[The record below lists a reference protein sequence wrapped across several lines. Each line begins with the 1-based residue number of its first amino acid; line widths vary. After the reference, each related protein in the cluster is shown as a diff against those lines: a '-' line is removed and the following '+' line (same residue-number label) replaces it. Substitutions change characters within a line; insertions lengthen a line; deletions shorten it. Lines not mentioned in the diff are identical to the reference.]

1 VRRGNQRENPASIR
15 MRNWLGRGWLRALGF
30 GLRPPPYA
38 WSPPLPSQC
47 LASVESDAQV
57 HCSPIEWLQSDRW
70 HDSRVVLIGDAAH
83 ASSPMMG
90 QGGCMAIEDAL
101 VLAELLST
109 SDSIEGALDAYVAR
123 RRPRMDWVQQ
133 QSRIVGQ
140 SVMLPSDMRDGVLR
154 EGGNDVQA
162 VLRATANVA
171 LICQRN
177 S

>member
-1 VRRGNQRENPASIR
+1 
-15 MRNWLGRGWLRALGF
+15 
-30 GLRPPPYA
+30 
-38 WSPPLPSQC
+38 
-47 LASVESDAQV
+47 V
-57 HCSPIEWLQSDRW
+57 HCSPIQWLQSDRW
-70 HDSRVVLIGDAAH
+70 HDGRVVLIGDAAH
-83 ASSPMMG
+83 ASSSMMG

-101 VLAELLST
+101 VLAELLSA

-123 RRPRMDWVQQ
+123 RRPRMDWVRQ